1 MLLTSQFEANALVVF
16 IFCFVSFF
24 LYFYI
29 ILLECIISIASRKYL
44 IYIYR
49 QYSIDVQHK
58 FVLEVNSKAGDII

>member
-1 MLLTSQFEANALVVF
+1 MPSLFSY
-16 IFCFVSFF
+16 FVSCLFF

-49 QYSIDVQHK
+49 QYSIDVQRK